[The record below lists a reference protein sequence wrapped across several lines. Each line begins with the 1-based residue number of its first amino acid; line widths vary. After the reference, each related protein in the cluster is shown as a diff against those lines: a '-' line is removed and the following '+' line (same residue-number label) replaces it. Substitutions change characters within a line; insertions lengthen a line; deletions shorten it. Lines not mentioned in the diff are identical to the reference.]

1 MGDHRNQGRQNTH
14 DTGAPETRA
23 RDDLRT
29 ASRKRH
35 GDQRDDDRDRGD
47 AERPGKD
54 DPSLAPESGD
64 RKATG

>member
-1 MGDHRNQGRQNTH
+1 MSDHRNHARQNTH

-47 AERPGKD
+47 SEKPAKD

>member
-1 MGDHRNQGRQNTH
+1 MSDHRDQGRQNTH
-14 DTGAPETRA
+14 DTGAPQARP

-47 AERPGKD
+47 SEKPAKD
-54 DPSLAPESGD
+54 DTSSAPESGE

>member
-14 DTGAPETRA
+14 DTGAPESRA

-35 GDQRDDDRDRGD
+35 GDQRDDDRDRSDSEKQPKDKPD
-47 AERPGKD
+47 ANPDMGGG
-54 DPSLAPESGD
+54 A
-64 RKATG
+64 